1 MSVRKGEPWGTVG
14 PAPAGLVIVR
24 GDRELFDVVNA
35 HRSAG
40 QAVPPIGLLGGD
52 LCRALGGTG
61 EQERFAGEV
70 PILPVDLLRVEV
82 GARTV
87 WASAHVIAR
96 RWRGWRGEVI
106 AVMNGQYAGRAD
118 VAPRA
123 HPGDGQ
129 ADVVTVAASMEAR
142 ARWQA
147 LRRLPTGTHL
157 PHASIAVRRV
167 RQLTIELAAPAPV
180 AADGRRIARAR
191 RFTVSV
197 EPAALTVC
205 V

>member
-14 PAPAGLVIVR
+14 PAPDGLVVIR
-24 GDRELFDVVNA
+24 SDRELFALVNERRA
-35 HRSAG
+35 AG
-40 QAVPPIGLLGGD
+40 EAVPPIGLLGGD

-61 EQERFAGEV
+61 EQERFAGPV

-82 GARTV
+82 GGRTV
-87 WASAHVIAR
+87 WAAAHVIAR
-96 RWRGWRGEVI
+96 RWRGWRGEVV

-129 ADVVTVAASMEAR
+129 ADVVTVTASMDSR

-147 LRRLPTGTHL
+147 WRRLASGTHV
-157 PHASIAVRRV
+157 PHASISARRA
-167 RQLTIELAAPAPV
+167 RGATIELPAAAPIV
-180 AADGRRIARAR
+180 ADGQRISRSR
-191 RFTVSV
+191 TFTITV
-197 EPAALTVC
+197 EPAALTIC